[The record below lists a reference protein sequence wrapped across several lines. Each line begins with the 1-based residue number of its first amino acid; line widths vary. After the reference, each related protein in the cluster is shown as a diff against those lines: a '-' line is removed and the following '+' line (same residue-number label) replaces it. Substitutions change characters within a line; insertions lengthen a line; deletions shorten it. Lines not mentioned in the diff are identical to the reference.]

1 MSTIETERDLKDAL
15 DAFETA
21 LMTPVVSGELAVWGD
36 QVRDAWATLTPIVER
51 QVSRLHPKQYEEM
64 TRQDPELFTH
74 VDNLKAEDAAIRDEQ
89 QKLAQLI
96 DRLANLAPLVEPDE
110 RKFNDLQA
118 HLRKDGIAFVAR
130 VRTQQVALETWYLE
144 AFHRDRGYVD

>member
-1 MSTIETERDLKDAL
+1 
-15 DAFETA
+15 
-21 LMTPVVSGELAVWGD
+21 MTPVVSGELAVWGD
-36 QVRDAWATLTPIVER
+36 EVRGAWAKLAPMVDR

-74 VDNLKAEDAAIRDEQ
+74 VDNLKAEDAAVLDEL
-89 QKLAQLI
+89 QKLGQLV

-110 RKFNDLQA
+110 RKFNDLEA
-118 HLRKDGIAFVAR
+118 HLRKDGIAFVAH
-130 VRTQQVALETWYLE
+130 VRTQQIAVETWYLE

>member
-1 MSTIETERDLKDAL
+1 
-15 DAFETA
+15 
-21 LMTPVVSGELAVWGD
+21 
-36 QVRDAWATLTPIVER
+36 
-51 QVSRLHPKQYEEM
+51 M

-89 QKLAQLI
+89 KKLAQFI
-96 DRLANLAPLVEPDE
+96 DRLAHLAPLVEPDE

-130 VRTQQVALETWYLE
+130 VRTQQVPLETWYLE